1 MRHVVVAGATG
12 LVGQEL
18 IRLLHERPEVSFTAL
33 VRQEGRLKHLSDRVR
48 EVVFD
53 FGSAADY
60 GRLGTEIPCEVLL
73 CALGTTLK
81 AAGSPEAFRAVDFGI
96 PKRLLDRLRQLE
108 PPPVL
113 GLVSSAGADHPRG
126 LYLQVKADLE
136 QEVLDS
142 GLPYVIARPGLLLGE
157 RAEPRPLERLAAACL
172 GRPYL
177 ALARAF
183 LPRSRKVWKYAPIE
197 AEKVA
202 AALVRTCVDEPPL
215 QTGRVLSG
223 LVLHHPILQG

>member
-1 MRHVVVAGATG
+1 MKQVVVAGGTG
-12 LVGQEL
+12 LVGREI

-33 VRQEGRLKHLSDRVR
+33 VRGEGRLKHLSDRVR
-48 EVVFD
+48 EVPFD
-53 FGSAADY
+53 FGSRAEY
-60 GRLGTEIPCEVLL
+60 ERLGTEIPCEVLL
-73 CALGTTLK
+73 CALGTTRDQ
-81 AAGSPEAFRAVDFGI
+81 AGSPEAFREVDFGI
-96 PKRLLDRLRQLE
+96 PKRLIERLRQLE
-108 PPPVL
+108 PAPVF
-113 GLVSSAGADHPRG
+113 GLVSSAGADRPKG

-136 QEVLDS
+136 QALLDS

-157 RAEPRPLERLAAACL
+157 REESRPLERLAAACL

-215 QTGRVLSG
+215 RAGRVLGG
-223 LVLHHPILQG
+223 LALHHPILED